1 MNMDPNDKTREIDQW
16 LESGLR
22 QYTNIE
28 PRTGLESRVLAKLQ
42 AEHNQIASGHRWWW
56 AIGTATALAAIVA
69 AVWLGESSRES
80 HPPGMAETSTT
91 HREEAHALVQSGP
104 PPQIA
109 HPATDVARHELAHRP
124 IHDPIQDLAANR
136 APKLDQFPSLRNMS
150 KEESLLVR
158 RLLVR
163 PLLIERL
170 NEPSGEEALPES
182 TPSPEEVDLSIGSLE
197 ISPLETPDLDI
208 SESQT
213 NQK

>member
-1 MNMDPNDKTREIDQW
+1 
-16 LESGLR
+16 
-22 QYTNIE
+22 
-28 PRTGLESRVLAKLQ
+28 
-42 AEHNQIASGHRWWW
+42 
-56 AIGTATALAAIVA
+56 
-69 AVWLGESSRES
+69 
-80 HPPGMAETSTT
+80 
-91 HREEAHALVQSGP
+91 
-104 PPQIA
+104 
-109 HPATDVARHELAHRP
+109 
-124 IHDPIQDLAANR
+124 
-136 APKLDQFPSLRNMS
+136 MS